1 VIIRRSVAI
10 AALLSVSALANAA
23 PFTPGNLVVER
34 VGTGAAALTSAATS
48 VFLDEFNTT
57 GALQQSLGMSV
68 VASGTASS
76 EGMINRSADGGM
88 LMVPGYVAATGTA
101 GIANT
106 SATAAPRAANVVAA
120 YGSVLRTPT
129 AGTLLG
135 GNNVRSAA
143 SAHTTD
149 IYLGGAG
156 GLAYLNYNTGTATP
170 INSANVRDLNVTN
183 DTLYFSTA
191 STSQVGTGTG
201 TGTTSGVAPT
211 GIYSMGGLPTAGS
224 LSATLIAASASPYA
238 FLFADLNA
246 AIGGVDT
253 LYVADDSTTANGG
266 GIRKYSKQANGSW
279 SFNSVLA
286 TATAVRGLTGSVAN
300 GQVQLFATSET
311 KLYGVTDTAGYN
323 ANLTGTLSTL
333 ATAGTNTVFRGV
345 TMAPAV
351 PEPETYGLAL
361 VGLALVGGLR
371 LRRR

>member
-23 PFTPGNLVVER
+23 PFTAGNVVVER
-34 VGTGAAALTSAATS
+34 VGSGAAALSSAATS

-57 GALQQSLGMSV
+57 GALQQSLSMTV
-68 VASGTASS
+68 TASGTATS
-76 EGMINRSADGGM
+76 EGLINRSADGGV
-88 LMVPGYVAATGTA
+88 LLVPGYAAAAGTASVTSSSAATVA
-101 GIANT
+101 
-106 SATAAPRAANVVAA
+106 REANVVAA

-135 GNNVRSAA
+135 GNNIRSAA
-143 SAHTTD
+143 SDHTTN
-149 IYLGGAG
+149 IYLGGAAG
-156 GLAYLNYNTGTATP
+156 VAYLDFTTGAAT
-170 INSANVRDLNVTN
+170 SVSTANVRDLNVTN
-183 DTLYFSTA
+183 GQLYYSTGSTGAA
-191 STSQVGTGTG
+191 SGGATGVYALGTGLQ
-201 TGTTSGVAPT
+201 TS
-211 GIYSMGGLPTAGS
+211 GS
-224 LSATLIAASASPYA
+224 LSLTQIVAAPSPYA

-253 LYVADDSTTANGG
+253 LYVADDSTTVVGG

-286 TATAVRGLTGSVAN
+286 TATAVRGLTGSVVN
-300 GQVQLFATSET
+300 GQVQLFATSDT

-323 ANLTGTLSTL
+323 ANLAGTAITL

-351 PEPETYGLAL
+351 PEPESYGLAL

>member
-1 VIIRRSVAI
+1 VIIRRSVAL

-48 VFLDEFNTT
+48 VFLDEFNTA
-57 GALQQSLGMSV
+57 GVRQQSLTMTV
-68 VASGTASS
+68 TASGTATS
-76 EGMINRSADGGM
+76 EGLINRSADGGV
-88 LMVPGYVAATGTA
+88 LFVPGYVAATGTA

-106 SATAAPRAANVVAA
+106 SATAAPRAVDVVAA
-120 YGSVLRTPT
+120 YGSVLRTPS

-135 GNNVRSAA
+135 GSSNNVRSAA

-149 IYLGGAG
+149 IYLAGAG
-156 GLAYLNYNTGTATP
+156 GVAYLNYATGAATSLSTGN
-170 INSANVRDLNVTN
+170 IRNLNVTA
-183 DTLYFSTA
+183 DQLYYSTGSTNVA
-191 STSQVGTGTG
+191 SGGAAGVYALGT
-201 TGTTSGVAPT
+201 
-211 GIYSMGGLPTAGS
+211 GLPTAGS
-224 LSATLIAASASPYA
+224 QTATLIAPSTNPYA

-253 LYVADDSTTANGG
+253 LYVANDAL
-266 GIRKYSKQANGSW
+266 GIQKFSKQASGTW
-279 SFNSVLA
+279 SFNSVVA
-286 TATAVRGLTGSVAN
+286 AASVRGLTGYANAN
-300 GQVQLFATSET
+300 GTVSLFATSDT
-311 KLYGVTDTAGYN
+311 GAAGGSKLYSLTDNGGYN
-323 ANLTGTLSTL
+323 GNLIGTLTTL

-351 PEPETYGLAL
+351 PEPQTYGLAL

>member
-1 VIIRRSVAI
+1 VIIRRSVAL

-34 VGTGAAALTSAATS
+34 IGTGAAALTSAATS
-48 VFLDEFNTT
+48 VFLDEFNTA
-57 GALQQSLGMSV
+57 GVRQQSLTMTV
-68 VASGTASS
+68 TASGTATS
-76 EGMINRSADGGM
+76 EGLINRSADGGV
-88 LMVPGYVAATGTA
+88 LFVPGYVAATGTA

-106 SATAAPRAANVVAA
+106 SAATAPRAANVVAA

-135 GNNVRSAA
+135 GTSKNVRSAA

-149 IYLGGAG
+149 IYLGGADG
-156 GLAYLNYNTGTATP
+156 VAYLNYSTGTATQ
-170 INSANVRDLNVTN
+170 ISSVNTRDLNVTG
-183 DTLYFSTA
+183 DQLYFSTG
-191 STSQVGTGTG
+191 SGT
-201 TGTTSGVAPT
+201 T
-211 GIYSMGGLPTAGS
+211 GIYALGTGLPTTGS
-224 LSATLIAASASPYA
+224 QAATLIAPSTNPYA

-253 LYVADDSTTANGG
+253 LYVANDAL
-266 GIRKYSKQANGSW
+266 GIQKFSKQASGTW
-279 SFNSVLA
+279 SFNSVVA
-286 TATAVRGLTGSVAN
+286 AASVRGLTGYANAN
-300 GQVQLFATSET
+300 GTVSLFATSDT
-311 KLYGVTDTAGYN
+311 GAAGGSKLYSLTDNGGYN
-323 ANLTGTLSTL
+323 GNLIGTLTTL

-351 PEPETYGLAL
+351 PEPQTYGLAL